1 MQSKRTLWLLFLT
14 MVVESIYILTN
25 IMQNLSVGL
34 MQSGLTETKE
44 HSPHVGLEAECF
56 EGMSVYRWSIECIKL
71 TIVDLNTQMTQT

>member
-1 MQSKRTLWLLFLT
+1 
-14 MVVESIYILTN
+14 
-25 IMQNLSVGL
+25 

-71 TIVDLNTQMTQT
+71 TFVDLNTQMTQT

>member
-1 MQSKRTLWLLFLT
+1 
-14 MVVESIYILTN
+14 MVVEFIYTLTN

-56 EGMSVYRWSIECIKL
+56 EGMSVYR
-71 TIVDLNTQMTQT
+71 